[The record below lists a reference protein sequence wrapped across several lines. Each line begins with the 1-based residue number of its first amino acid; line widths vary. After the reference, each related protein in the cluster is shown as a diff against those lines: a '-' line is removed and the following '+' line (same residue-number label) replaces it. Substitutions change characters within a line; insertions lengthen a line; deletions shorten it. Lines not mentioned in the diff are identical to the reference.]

1 MKPNLFMNSRLFF
14 LIVLIVVFTGQV
26 MAQDIPK
33 KEYYAGECSMG
44 NNIAYDSPAEK
55 YVVNDPL

>member
-1 MKPNLFMNSRLFF
+1 MNSRLFF
-14 LIVLIVVFTGQV
+14 LIVLIIGFTGQV
-26 MAQDIPK
+26 IAQDIQK
-33 KEYYAGECSMG
+33 KEYYAGECNMG